1 MERTYTIK
9 YNARD
14 LLSQLIS
21 SPFRKK
27 KIHRVTS
34 VPTNL
39 LGSISAVFRVRAHF
53 PEQRLVIEPTNLYAS
68 FICASRIYEL

>member
-39 LGSISAVFRVRAHF
+39 
-53 PEQRLVIEPTNLYAS
+53 YAS